1 MLEEL
6 LDLYTFELEYSHRMT
21 SYTFSEKWINTTRSR
36 ARTRKLKK
44 YLFSHVTI
52 ILKTECREDFYTTA
66 LRPILHKSYKE
77 MDLSLQK
84 TPLTDPENEI
94 YLQIFY
100 HLPLK
105 DLFILFTNVINW
117 EHQAY
122 PALLEYMLIEKFNN
136 KDVDQLEL
144 KDDLLRYYIRFLDV
158 LSSNEIISLFDLDAL
173 RNTLRLDAEKITRK
187 PLEDSILYTDWPVT
201 NATPFEQR
209 FPSFKDNII
218 KKQVHI

>member
-1 MLEEL
+1 
-6 LDLYTFELEYSHRMT
+6 
-21 SYTFSEKWINTTRSR
+21 
-36 ARTRKLKK
+36 
-44 YLFSHVTI
+44 VTI
-52 ILKTECREDFYTTA
+52 ILHTECRENFYNTA

-105 DLFILFTNVINW
+105 DLFILFTNVVNW

-122 PALLEYMLIEKFNN
+122 PALLEYMIIEKFHN
-136 KDVDQLEL
+136 KDVDSLDL
-144 KDDLLRYYIRFLDV
+144 NDDLLRYYIRFLDV

-173 RNTLRLDAEKITRK
+173 RNTLRLDAEKITK
-187 PLEDSILYTDWPVT
+187 MPLENSILYADWPVT